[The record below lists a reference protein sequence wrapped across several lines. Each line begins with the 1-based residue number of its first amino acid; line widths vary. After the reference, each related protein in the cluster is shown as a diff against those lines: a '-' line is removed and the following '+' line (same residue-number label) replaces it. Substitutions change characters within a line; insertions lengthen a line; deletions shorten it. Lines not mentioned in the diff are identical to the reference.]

1 MKSSNSLKKYYTI
14 NFNNISSSQFIYE
27 NNKYLISS
35 PELKCLISF
44 DKLDGTHYLYLFL
57 LTQQLPRLVKYKQSS
72 IKSRN
77 DNALKLNKKSLMLYV
92 FLKNYNI
99 WKVLSSLF
107 LYIFPQQTTIEKD
120 IFHVSDKM
128 LRLVIENMPLFDRT
142 KKLQS
147 SNHYITPI
155 PFSLIFQSKNSSL
168 FGKFYFVKTFKILQ
182 LSSYIKG
189 LSDSKLI

>member
-1 MKSSNSLKKYYTI
+1 MKSAIFLKKYYTI
-14 NFNNISSSQFIYE
+14 NFSNISSSQFIYE
-27 NNKYLISS
+27 TNKHLVSS
-35 PELKCLISF
+35 PEFKCLISF

-57 LTQQLPRLVKYKQSS
+57 LTQQVPRLVKYKQSS

-77 DNALKLNKKSLMLYV
+77 ENISNLNKKSLILYV
-92 FLKNYNI
+92 FLKSYNI
-99 WKVLSSLF
+99 WKVMSILF
-107 LYIFPQQTTIEKD
+107 LYIFSQQATIEKD
-120 IFHVSDKM
+120 IFHVNNKT
-128 LRLVIENMPLFDRT
+128 LRLVIENMPLFNCT

-168 FGKFYFVKTFKILQ
+168 FEKLYFVKTFKILQ

-189 LSDSKLI
+189 LSNYKLI

>member
-1 MKSSNSLKKYYTI
+1 MKSANSLKKYYTI

-99 WKVLSSLF
+99 
-107 LYIFPQQTTIEKD
+107 
-120 IFHVSDKM
+120 
-128 LRLVIENMPLFDRT
+128 
-142 KKLQS
+142 
-147 SNHYITPI
+147 
-155 PFSLIFQSKNSSL
+155 
-168 FGKFYFVKTFKILQ
+168 
-182 LSSYIKG
+182 
-189 LSDSKLI
+189 